1 MKKFILAAVVTLFS
15 IAANAQEGKFAVGAQ
30 VLYPTDVK
38 SLGVGAKA
46 SYGFTDAIQGQASFN
61 YFLKKN
67 YTTVWDV
74 NADAHY
80 LFNIGNNAKIY
91 PLAGLTY
98 MRVSIDSNSFAK
110 ELGSAISDIT
120 GQDVNKSL
128 PQVGS
133 SSDGKFGVNLGGGI
147 QYALTESLLLNA
159 EVKFQI
165 VRNYNQAVLSAGIA
179 YAF

>member
-1 MKKFILAAVVTLFS
+1 MKKFILAAAVALFS
-15 IAANAQEGKFAVGAQ
+15 VVANAQEGKFAVGAQ

-80 LFNIGNNAKIY
+80 LLT
-91 PLAGLTY
+91 LATTSRY
-98 MRVSIDSNSFAK
+98 IPWQV
-110 ELGSAISDIT
+110 
-120 GQDVNKSL
+120 L
-128 PQVGS
+128 P
-133 SSDGKFGVNLGGGI
+133 
-147 QYALTESLLLNA
+147 T
-159 EVKFQI
+159 
-165 VRNYNQAVLSAGIA
+165 
-179 YAF
+179 

>member
-1 MKKFILAAVVTLFS
+1 M
-15 IAANAQEGKFAVGAQ
+15 
-30 VLYPTDVK
+30 
-38 SLGVGAKA
+38 
-46 SYGFTDAIQGQASFN
+46 
-61 YFLKKN
+61 
-67 YTTVWDV
+67 

-165 VRNYNQAVLSAGIA
+165 VKNYNQAVLSAGIA

>member
-15 IAANAQEGKFAVGAQ
+15 VVANAQEGKFAVGAQ

-46 SYGFTDAIQGQASFN
+46 SYGFTDAIQGQVSFN

-80 LFNIGNNAKIY
+80 LFNIGNNVKIY

-98 MRVSIDSNSFAK
+98 MSVSID
-110 ELGSAISDIT
+110 
-120 GQDVNKSL
+120 NK
-128 PQVGS
+128 
-133 SSDGKFGVNLGGGI
+133 
-147 QYALTESLLLNA
+147 
-159 EVKFQI
+159 
-165 VRNYNQAVLSAGIA
+165 
-179 YAF
+179 